1 MDDPKNQPFSYSQ
14 DAVFSNFMQRVYHW
28 MAMGLALTGL
38 AALVTA
44 GNIPFLRFLAQGGML
59 VFFLAEFGLVIWLTR
74 SLQKISAQA
83 ATIGFLVFSVINGIT
98 LSSIFLVYT
107 AASISSTFFIT
118 AMTFAGVS
126 MYGWMTKQDLTSIGS
141 FCGMA
146 LWGVIVASI
155 VNIFFH
161 SPIFQWVVSY
171 CGVAVFIGLT
181 AYDTQRLK
189 GIHQSVPDAPEQLA
203 IIGALMLYL
212 DFINMFLFLL
222 QIFNRRR

>member
-1 MDDPKNQPFSYSQ
+1 MNDPKNQPFSYSQ
-14 DAVFSNFMQRVYHW
+14 DAVFSNFMQRVYQW

-38 AALVTA
+38 AAFVTI
-44 GNIPFLRFLAQGGML
+44 GNMSLLRFLMHGGMWLFFIAEL
-59 VFFLAEFGLVIWLTR
+59 VLVIWLTR
-74 SLQKISAQA
+74 SIQKISAQA
-83 ATIGFLVFSVINGIT
+83 ATIGFLAYAVLNGVT
-98 LSSIFLVYT
+98 MSGIFLAYT

-126 MYGWMTKQDLTSIGS
+126 VYGWVTKQDLTSVGS
-141 FCGMA
+141 FCFMA
-146 LWGVIVASI
+146 LIGVIVASV

-161 SPIFQWVVSY
+161 SPIFYYIVSY

-189 GIHQSVPDAPEQLA
+189 AIHQSTSNAPEQLA
-203 IIGALMLYL
+203 IIGALRLYL

-222 QIFNRRR
+222 QLFGRRR

>member
-1 MDDPKNQPFSYSQ
+1 MDNQENKPFAYSQ
-14 DAVFSNFMQRVYHW
+14 DAVFSNFMQRVYQW

-38 AALVTA
+38 AAFFTI
-44 GNIPFLRFLAQGGML
+44 GNPSILRFLMHGGMWVL
-59 VFFLAEFGLVIWLTR
+59 FIAEFILVIWLTR

-83 ATIGFLVFSVINGIT
+83 ATIGFLAYSVLNGMT

-107 AASISSTFFIT
+107 SASISSTFFIT

-126 MYGWMTKQDLTSIGS
+126 VYGWVTKQDLTSIGS

-146 LWGVIVASI
+146 LWGVIVASV

-161 SPIFQWVVSY
+161 SPVFYWIVSY

-189 GIHQSVPDAPEQLA
+189 AIHQSVANAPEQLA
-203 IIGALMLYL
+203 IVGALMLYL

-222 QIFNRRR
+222 QIFGRRR

>member
-14 DAVFSNFMQRVYHW
+14 EAVFSNFMQRVYQW

-38 AALVTA
+38 AAFVTL
-44 GNIPFLRFLAQGGML
+44 GNPALLRFLLHGGMWLLFIAEL
-59 VFFLAEFGLVIWLTR
+59 VLVIWLSASIR
-74 SLQKISAQA
+74 KISAQA
-83 ATIGFLVFSVINGIT
+83 ATLGFLAYSVLNGIT

-126 MYGWMTKQDLTSIGS
+126 LYGWVTKQDLTSVGS

-146 LWGVIVASI
+146 LWGVIIASI
-155 VNIFFH
+155 VNMFFH
-161 SPIFQWVVSY
+161 APAFNWIVSY
-171 CGVAVFIGLT
+171 FGVAVFIGLT

-189 GIHQSVPDAPEQLA
+189 AIHQNMSNAPEQLA
-203 IIGALMLYL
+203 IFGALMLYL

-222 QIFNRRR
+222 RIFGRRQ

>member
-1 MDDPKNQPFSYSQ
+1 MNEQENKPFAYSQ
-14 DAVFSNFMQRVYHW
+14 EDVFSNFMQRVYQW

-38 AALVTA
+38 AAFVTIT
-44 GNIPFLRFLAQGGML
+44 NTSLLSFLLHGGMWAC
-59 VFFLAEFGLVIWLTR
+59 FIAEFILVIWLTR

-83 ATIGFLVFSVINGIT
+83 ATIGFLAYSALNGMT
-98 LSSIFLVYT
+98 MSGIFLVYT
-107 AASISSTFFIT
+107 SASISSTFFIT

-126 MYGWMTKQDLTSIGS
+126 VYGWVTKQDLTSIGS
-141 FCGMA
+141 FCFMA
-146 LWGVIVASI
+146 LIGVIIASV

-161 SPIFQWVVSY
+161 SPVFTWIVSY

-189 GIHQSVPDAPEQLA
+189 AIHRSMANAPEQLA
-203 IIGALMLYL
+203 IVGALMLYL

-222 QIFNRRR
+222 QIFGRRR

>member
-1 MDDPKNQPFSYSQ
+1 MNDPKNQPFSYPQ
-14 DAVFSNFMQRVYHW
+14 EAVFSNFMQRVYQW

-38 AALVTA
+38 AAFITI
-44 GNIPFLRFLAQGGML
+44 GNASLLRFLLHGGMWL
-59 VFFLAEFGLVIWLTR
+59 FFIAELGLVIWLSASIR
-74 SLQKISAQA
+74 KISAQA
-83 ATIGFLVFSVINGIT
+83 ATLGFLAYSVLNGIT
-98 LSSIFLVYT
+98 MSSIFLVYT

-126 MYGWMTKQDLTSIGS
+126 LYGWVTKQDLTSVGS

-146 LWGVIVASI
+146 LWGVIIASI
-155 VNIFFH
+155 ANMFFH
-161 SPIFQWVVSY
+161 APVFSWIVSY

-189 GIHQSVPDAPEQLA
+189 AIHQNMPGAPEQMA
-203 IIGALMLYL
+203 IFGALMLYL

-222 QIFNRRR
+222 RIFGRRQ